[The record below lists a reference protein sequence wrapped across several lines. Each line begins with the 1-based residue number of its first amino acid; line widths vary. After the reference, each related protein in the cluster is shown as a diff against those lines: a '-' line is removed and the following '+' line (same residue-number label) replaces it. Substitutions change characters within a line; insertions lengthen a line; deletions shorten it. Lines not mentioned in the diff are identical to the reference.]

1 MAKHRINQVIGQ
13 GGEEIERVLLNI
25 LRAATEDVSQMP
37 FHLLERF
44 SKQQLENLKSNI
56 ELLKIL
62 IYMYNENH

>member
-25 LRAATEDVSQMP
+25 LRAATEDVSQTH

>member
-25 LRAATEDVSQMP
+25 LRAATEDVSQTLI
-37 FHLLERF
+37 HLLQRF

-56 ELLKIL
+56 ELFKIL